1 MRKVLNIL
9 ESCSLA
15 YKTIPES
22 KIYDVTGRPSPD
34 QIEEIYQALTTQDFK
49 AAYDTFMEIK
59 TRKSLALEDII
70 RDLHQCVMQTNFNE
84 RMKMQ
89 LINRMSEVE
98 FRLAAGANEKT
109 QVASV
114 VGVFIEIRTQ
124 M

>member
-1 MRKVLNIL
+1 
-9 ESCSLA
+9 
-15 YKTIPES
+15 
-22 KIYDVTGRPSPD
+22 
-34 QIEEIYQALTTQDFK
+34 
-49 AAYDTFMEIK
+49 MEIK

-114 VGVFIEIRTQ
+114 VGVFIEIRT
-124 M
+124 